1 MNSLLHLFM
10 ISMCMCQTNCI
21 FVGLQGRPNVFSV
34 LGMAFF
40 IVFPLSYIA
49 RMSVFQCITV
59 FDIKCRVN
67 AQITGH
73 GLGMNVI
80 FGKKFPSVIRKRN
93 LSLKSTIPSILSIAS
108 SLHRPRITLSVGF
121 NDDVKEVCRRRQQ
134 SGGHLTGARS

>member
-1 MNSLLHLFM
+1 MS
-10 ISMCMCQTNCI
+10 SGQTKC
-21 FVGLQGRPNVFSV
+21 FSV
-34 LGMAFF
+34 LDMAYF

-59 FDIKCRVN
+59 IDIKCRVN
-67 AQITGH
+67 AQIT